1 MNLNHMKTRHS
12 TVSSGTRSRS
22 STEGSTAHEEIIDWL
37 KDAYAMERA
46 METSL
51 QKHSSNDELS
61 ATVRSRAS
69 QHLEETR
76 RHAELVRT
84 ALEGLGEDVSTLKT
98 GMGIM
103 TEATKGLA
111 TAFARDERIKDI
123 LNAYSMEHFE
133 IACYLA
139 LIAGAQQAG
148 LSQVAE
154 VCQGILA
161 DEERMAHAL
170 RASLPEEVSMYLAT
184 AE

>member
-1 MNLNHMKTRHS
+1 MKTRYS
-12 TVSSGTRSRS
+12 TAESATRPRTSA
-22 STEGSTAHEEIIDWL
+22 EGSSAHEEIIDWL

-51 QKHSSNDELS
+51 QKHATNDDLS
-61 ATVRSRAS
+61 AGVRSRAS

-76 RHAELVRT
+76 RHAEQVRT
-84 ALEGLGEDVSTLKT
+84 ALEGLGEDISALKT
-98 GMGIM
+98 GLGIM
-103 TEATKGLA
+103 TEATKGIA

-139 LIAGAQQAG
+139 LIAASEQAG

-154 VCQGILA
+154 ICRGILA
-161 DEERMAHAL
+161 DEERMAHSL
-170 RASLPEEVSMYLAT
+170 RGSLPEEVSMYLAT
-184 AE
+184 VK